1 MLIFTIGFILGII
14 IGALIVYILFLIA
27 ENKFKKYK

>member
-14 IGALIVYILFLIA
+14 IGALITYILFLIA
-27 ENKFKKYK
+27 EKNTN